1 MNQIPNNHPSL
12 NRSFALVDCNN
23 FYASC
28 ERIFNPKLIGK
39 PIVVLSNNDGCI
51 ITRSNE
57 AKKLGVN
64 MGEPYFKAKKIIKEN
79 NIKVFS
85 SNYSLYG
92 DISQRVMETLS
103 SFSPD
108 IEIYSIDEA
117 FLGFNGFEN
126 YELKTY
132 CKHIKEKVKKW
143 VGIPVSIGLSET
155 KTLAKIA
162 NHLAKK
168 NLDYAG
174 VCILKNKL
182 SIDKA
187 LKETEIND
195 VWGIGK
201 RSSVF
206 LKKYNVRTAKD
217 FTLLDRQWI
226 RKNMGV
232 VGEKIY
238 FELQRVSCLDLDL
251 IPSNKKSCCVS
262 RSFGKSVE
270 KLNDLEESI
279 SNYGVRASEKIRSE
293 KLVTQSISIFVLT
306 NHFNKREKQYSNS
319 IRLQLSFPTNDS
331 IKIVKRA
338 LVGIRQIYR
347 SGYCYKKVGIMLH
360 ELSSSSEIKGL
371 LDVDRKQSDSI
382 MKTIDKINYRY
393 GNSSIKLASEGIEK
407 KWSMRREKISK
418 CYTTRFDEL
427 VEVNC

>member
-1 MNQIPNNHPSL
+1 MNQIPRNHPSL
-12 NRSFALVDCNN
+12 NHSFALVDCNN

-28 ERIFNPKLIGK
+28 ERIFNPKLIGR

-51 ITRSNE
+51 ITRSSE
-57 AKKLGVN
+57 AKKLGIK
-64 MGEPYFKAKKIIKEN
+64 MGEPYFKAKQIIKKN
-79 NIKVFS
+79 NVKVFS
-85 SNYSLYG
+85 SNYTLYG
-92 DISQRVMETLS
+92 DISQRVMEILS

-117 FLGFNGFEN
+117 FLGFNGFKN
-126 YELKTY
+126 YELNTY
-132 CKHIKEKVKKW
+132 CKHMRKKVKKW

-168 NLDYAG
+168 NLNYEG

-182 SIDKA
+182 SIDEA
-187 LKETEIND
+187 LKKTEIND

-201 RSSVF
+201 RSSIF
-206 LKKYNVRTAKD
+206 LKRHNIRTAKD

-238 FELQRVSCLDLDL
+238 FELQGISCLDLEL

-262 RSFGKSVE
+262 RSFSKPIE
-270 KLNDLEESI
+270 KLYDLEESI
-279 SNYGVRASEKIRSE
+279 SNYSARVSEKIRGE

-319 IRLQLSFPTNDS
+319 IRLQLPFPTNNS
-331 IKIVKRA
+331 IKIIKRA
-338 LVGIRQIYR
+338 LEGIRKIYR
-347 SGYCYKKVGIMLH
+347 SGYRYKKAGIILH
-360 ELSSSSEIKGL
+360 ELSSESEIKGL
-371 LDVDRKQSDSI
+371 LDIDINQSNSV
-382 MKTIDKINYRY
+382 MKTMDQINYRY
-393 GNSSIKLASEGIEK
+393 GSSSIKLASEGIEK
-407 KWSMRREKISK
+407 KWSMRREKISQ

-427 VEVNC
+427 AEVNC

>member
-1 MNQIPNNHPSL
+1 MNQIPKNHPSL

-28 ERIFNPKLIGK
+28 ERIFKPKLIGR

-51 ITRSNE
+51 ITRSAE
-57 AKKLGVN
+57 AKVLGIK
-64 MGEPYFKAKKIIKEN
+64 MGEPYFKAKEIIKKN
-79 NIKVFS
+79 NVKVFS
-85 SNYSLYG
+85 SNYALYG

-117 FLGFNGFEN
+117 FLGFNGFKN
-126 YELKTY
+126 YELSTY
-132 CKHIKEKVKKW
+132 CKHIKEKVQKW

-168 NLDYAG
+168 NLSYAG
-174 VCILKNKL
+174 VCILKNKS

-187 LKETEIND
+187 LEETKIND

-201 RSSVF
+201 HSSVF
-206 LKKYNVRTAKD
+206 LKKHNIRMAKD
-217 FTLLDRQWI
+217 FTLLDQQWI
-226 RKNMGV
+226 RKNMGI

-238 FELQRVSCLDLDL
+238 FELQGISCLDLEL
-251 IPSNKKSCCVS
+251 IPSSKKSCCVS
-262 RSFGKSVE
+262 RSFSKPIE

-279 SNYGVRASEKIRSE
+279 SNYGVRVSEKIRGE

-319 IRLQLSFPTNDS
+319 VRLQLSFPTNDS

-338 LVGIRQIYR
+338 LEGIRQIYR
-347 SGYCYKKVGIMLH
+347 SGYRYKKAGIILH
-360 ELSSSSEIKGL
+360 ELSSASEIKGL
-371 LDVDRKQSDSI
+371 LDFDRNQSDSV
-382 MKTIDKINYRY
+382 MKTIDQINYRY
-393 GNSSIKLASEGIEK
+393 GKSSIKLASEGIEK
-407 KWSMRREKISK
+407 KWSMKRERVSQ

-427 VEVNC
+427 AEVSC